1 MFRRLLPNQKPH
13 PPAPSPCTERGRN
26 SEYCLNLILLILIM
40 VLAGCQ
46 VINPPPTTFT
56 LPIRLI
62 GFWETASGSL
72 TSADEIQP
80 FQFAAGA
87 GDAIRVT
94 ATGGNTVTITLQ
106 SADGTTLAQA
116 TGMVEATLPTTG
128 AFTILLST
136 TAPVQYNITL
146 DYSDRINPADYTA
159 TPAPTRV
166 VTPTAT
172 PPYYARLGTLIGAL
186 AGGQI
191 RQGEF
196 DIAEE
201 QHVYTIEGRSGQYLG
216 IEVRGIAD
224 AVDPVAHLYGPDGN
238 EVAADDNSGGGVTAM
253 LRNVRLAAD
262 GLYSLQ
268 VWGHGFS
275 GTYQINLNV
284 SQNPTVVTPQE
295 AIVPTATATP
305 QEPLVPTLQ
314 AAISGQ
320 ALEERVPL
328 LGSLERVGDFDRYP
342 FRMVQGQLFTLGVR
356 PDAGSALVPRL
367 ELYDPEGS
375 LIYTATLAN
384 SNAEGDALI
393 PALLAAQNGLYIAFV
408 SGERNTLGNYII
420 SYGVGFSRED
430 SRRGLTIPDQIY
442 TSEITRRGLGE
453 VWSLDLN
460 QDDVISAA
468 ASPLT
473 VILDPL
479 LELIAP
485 DGTVVATDDNSGGG
499 RDAFIASAR
508 APVSGRYRLRVS
520 AVKAAADGSYTL
532 VWRIINRAPTAT
544 PAPGTT
550 LIMSYAD
557 VIPENTYQFYPFYAE
572 AGTRVAIHVTAQAGS
587 SLDPVAVLLAP
598 DGSEIAAGD
607 DGANDLNPYFTATL
621 PADGSYRVR
630 VNGYLSSGAF
640 TVTVEQVYG

>member
-1 MFRRLLPNQKPH
+1 MFRRLIPLM
-13 PPAPSPCTERGRN
+13 
-26 SEYCLNLILLILIM
+26 LL
-40 VLAGCQ
+40 VLVGCQ
-46 VINPPPTTFT
+46 VINPPPTTLT

-62 GFWETASGSL
+62 SFWETASGAL
-72 TSADEIQP
+72 NAIDEIQP
-80 FQFAAGA
+80 FQFAAGS

-94 ATGGNTVTITLQ
+94 VTGSSPVTISLQ
-106 SADGTTLAQA
+106 NADGATLAQA
-116 TGMVEATLPTTG
+116 ADVVEATLPAG
-128 AFTILLST
+128 GVYTILLNVAAST
-136 TAPVQYNITL
+136 QYEITL
-146 DYSDRINPADYTA
+146 DYTDRLNPADFTA

-201 QHVYTIEGRSGQYLG
+201 RHVYTLEGRGGQYVG
-216 IEVRGIAD
+216 IKVVGVSGT
-224 AVDPVAHLYGPDGN
+224 VDPVAHLYGPDGS
-238 EVAADDNSGGGVTAM
+238 ELAADDNSGSGGTAV
-253 LRNVRLAAD
+253 LRNVRLALD

-268 VWGHGFS
+268 VWGRGFS
-275 GTYQINLNV
+275 GAYQISLTTSLNA
-284 SQNPTVVTPQE
+284 TLVTPQP
-295 AIVPTATATP
+295 ALLPTATATP

-320 ALEERVPL
+320 ELEDRVPL
-328 LGSLERVGDFDRYP
+328 LGSLEREGDFDRYL
-342 FRMVQGQLFTLGVR
+342 FRLVQGQVVTLGVR
-356 PDAGSALVPRL
+356 PDAGSSLQARL

-375 LIYTATLAN
+375 LIYTATPAN
-384 SNAEGDALI
+384 SNAEGDVLI
-393 PALLAAQNGLYIAFV
+393 ASLLAAQNGVYVAFV
-408 SGERNTLGNYII
+408 SGERNSSGSYII
-420 SYGVGFSRED
+420 SYGVGYSRED
-430 SRRGLTIPDQIY
+430 ARRGLTIPDQVY
-442 TSEITRRGLGE
+442 TSEIARRGLGE

-485 DGTVVATDDNSGGG
+485 DGSLVAMDDNSGGG

-508 APVSGRYRLRVS
+508 APISGRYRLRVS
-520 AVKAAADGSYTL
+520 AVKAAADGGYTV
-532 VWRIINRAPTAT
+532 VWRIINRSPTAT
-544 PAPGTT
+544 PPPGST
-550 LIMSYAD
+550 LLMSYAD

-572 AGTRVAIHVTAQAGS
+572 AGTRVAIRVQAQAGS
-587 SLDPVAVLLAP
+587 LLDPVAVLLAP

-607 DGANDLNPYFTATL
+607 DGENDLNPSFTATL
-621 PADGSYRVR
+621 PTAGSYRVR

-640 TVTVEQVYG
+640 TLTVEQLYQ

>member
-1 MFRRLLPNQKPH
+1 MSRKVIPLL
-13 PPAPSPCTERGRN
+13 
-26 SEYCLNLILLILIM
+26 LLLL
-40 VLAGCQ
+40 VGCQ
-46 VINPPPTTFT
+46 VINPPPTTLT

-62 GFWETASGSL
+62 AFWETASGSL
-72 TSADEIQP
+72 NTSDEVQP
-80 FQFAAGA
+80 FQFAGGL
-87 GDAIRVT
+87 GDAARVT
-94 ATGGNTVTITLQ
+94 VTGSGVVTITLQ

-116 TGMVEATLPTTG
+116 VNEVEATLPAAG
-128 AFTILLST
+128 VYTIVLSAADAT
-136 TAPVQYNITL
+136 QYELTL
-146 DYSDRINPADYTA
+146 AYTDRLNPADLTA

-172 PPYYARLGTLIGAL
+172 PPYYARLGRLIGTL

-201 QHVYTIEGRSGQYLG
+201 RHVYTFEGRGGQYLG
-216 IEVRGIAD
+216 IEVQGVSG
-224 AVDPVAHLYGPDGN
+224 AVDPVARLYGPDGN
-238 EVAADDNSGGGVTAM
+238 ELAADDNSGANGAAL
-253 LRNVRLAAD
+253 LRNVRLALD

-268 VWGHGFS
+268 VWGRGFA
-275 GTYQINLNV
+275 GTYQINLSN
-284 SQNPTVVTPQE
+284 SLNLTLVTPQ
-295 AIVPTATATP
+295 AALVPTATATP

-314 AAISGQ
+314 LAVSGQ
-320 ALEERVPL
+320 ELQDRVPL
-328 LGSLERVGDFDRYP
+328 LGSLEREGDFDRYSL
-342 FRMVQGQLFTLGVR
+342 RAAQGQLLTLGVQ
-356 PDAGSALVPRL
+356 PDAGSALLPRL

-375 LIYTATLAN
+375 LIYTATVAN

-393 PALLAAQNGLYIAFV
+393 PSLLAAQNGVYVAFV
-408 SGERNTLGNYII
+408 SGERNTSGGYII

-430 SRRGLTIPDQIY
+430 VRRGLTIPDQIY
-442 TSEITRRGLGE
+442 TSEISRRGLGE

-479 LELIAP
+479 LELIGP
-485 DGTVVATDDNSGGG
+485 DGTVVAVDDNSGGG

-508 APVSGRYRLRVS
+508 VPVSGRYRLRVT
-520 AVKAAADGSYTL
+520 AARVAADGGYTL
-532 VWRIINRAPTAT
+532 VWRIINRTPTVT
-544 PAPGTT
+544 PPPGTI
-550 LIMSYAD
+550 LLMSYAD

-572 AGTRVAIHVTAQAGS
+572 AGTQVAVRVQAQTGS
-587 SLDPVAVLLAP
+587 SLDAVAVLLAP
-598 DGSEIAAGD
+598 DGSEIAGGD

-621 PADGSYRVR
+621 PTGGSYRVR

-640 TVTVEQVYG
+640 TLTVEQVYQ